1 MKYSKFTVFCKDSDK
16 TILFN
21 TLNKRMKVISGH
33 FNLQSI
39 CSSKLLE
46 RQFSDFLVKD
56 DTEDNQ
62 NIQYLMNSMIYQ
74 TTRLNITLM
83 MTMRCNF
90 KCIYC
95 FESWIPG
102 EKRCKE
108 LDEEEVINWII
119 WLVKKYHIRQV
130 DLCFHGG
137 EPLLEINKIEK
148 IAKRLKTFFLAN
160 NVFYLFT
167 IVTNGYLLNKINTET
182 LKNVGVKIAQITIDG
197 VEDVH
202 DKRRPLANG
211 KGTFK
216 TILEN
221 IENNDSIQIYI
232 SIVYDIKNA
241 DYVRQLIDF
250 LSERNLQNKIRLIVL
265 SATKPTIELN
275 NVSDFQ
281 FSQQEDARLRVEL
294 LKYITDSGFR
304 VPFDVNY
311 QLCTMKQKSSFVLT
325 PDKTI
330 YKCISGVGNDAF
342 KLGTLKIGDD
352 PIVVQSQFIENG
364 KDNDCQ
370 QCAYMPICNRFCL
383 YESFVMNCSKI
394 CKKAYWNEFLELFF
408 SMYLNSEHKNN
419 FILNPNAEE
428 WEICYHE

>member
-1 MKYSKFTVFCKDSDK
+1 MKYSRFTVFCKETDK

-21 TLNKRMKVISGH
+21 TLNKRMRVIPNSL
-33 FNLQSI
+33 NVRSI
-39 CSSKLLE
+39 HSSKLLE
-46 RQFSDFLVKD
+46 RQLSDFLVKD
-56 DTEDNQ
+56 DVADNQ
-62 NIQYLMNSMIYQ
+62 NIQYLMNSMVYQ

-102 EKRCKE
+102 EERCKE

-119 WLVKKYHIRQV
+119 WLVKKYHFRQV

-137 EPLLEINKIEK
+137 EPLLEIKKIER
-148 IAKRLKTFFLAN
+148 IAKKLKSFFLAN
-160 NVFYLFT
+160 GVFYLFT

-197 VEDVH
+197 VENVH

-221 IENNDSIQIYI
+221 IENNDHIQIYI
-232 SIVYDIKNA
+232 SIIYDIKNA

-265 SATKPTIELN
+265 SATKPTIKSN
-275 NVSDFQ
+275 NISDFQ
-281 FSQQEDARLRVEL
+281 LSQQEDARLRVEL

-304 VPFDVNY
+304 VPFDVDY

-342 KLGTLKIGDD
+342 KLCTLKIGDD
-352 PIVVQSQFIENG
+352 PFVVQPQFIENG

-383 YESFVMNCSKI
+383 YESFVMNCNKI
-394 CKKAYWNEFLELFF
+394 CKKAYWSEFLRLFF
-408 SMYLNSEHKNN
+408 SMYLKSENKNN
-419 FILNPNAEE
+419 FVLNPSAEE